1 MAKFHFRL
9 ATLRKLRETRRDEMQ
24 AKLAEAQQAQGM
36 LQQQL
41 AALQGEQDALLTARR
56 QALEGSSS
64 NVNQLLETQRYHA
77 VLRAQ
82 ESTMRGQIELLAT
95 EAQRR
100 RQTLSDANREVR
112 ILDNLENRQ
121 RTTHRQ
127 KLERS
132 ETKELDEIASR
143 RQEAND
149 LWA

>member
-41 AALQGEQDALLTARR
+41 VALQGEQDALLTARR

-64 NVNQLLETQRYHA
+64 NMNQLLEGQRYHA

-82 ESTMRGQIELLAT
+82 ESTMRGQLELLAT
-95 EAQRR
+95 EVQRR

-127 KLERS
+127 KLERA

-143 RQEAND
+143 RQEASD

>member
-95 EAQRR
+95 EVQRR